1 MPQIGMHMGL
11 RYDIIGEYASILFA
25 ILLLVFISLTKP
37 KKSQAFK
44 FLVLGTIVSIFA
56 TAIQIVIVE
65 IASNVEKYYERSSF
79 TALLVIFL
87 VLYLLI
93 LILIYF
99 RHLLSPLIICY
110 CNAVYPGCNNIFCRG
125 DFPGCDEKSVFC
137 KDRWHRY
144 KQIYKIL
151 LYSRYCLC
159 CNLYVGMFP

>member
-37 KKSQAFK
+37 KKSQSFK

-87 VLYLLI
+87 VFYLLI
-93 LILIYF
+93 LILIFNYVN
-99 RHLLSPLIICY
+99 LLS
-110 CNAVYPGCNNIFCRG
+110 
-125 DFPGCDEKSVFC
+125 
-137 KDRWHRY
+137 
-144 KQIYKIL
+144 
-151 LYSRYCLC
+151 
-159 CNLYVGMFP
+159 